1 MTFLRQKETSII
13 LIGISFLI
21 VTLSYFF
28 EIPTLAAFSQE
39 LVLMVS
45 VLNAMSILL
54 AIYAQTRRS
63 LILVQQRNHGWTYQ
77 AYLLVTI
84 YLMAG
89 VGFVFGQ
96 QSDSFMWFQ
105 LAILN
110 PTGSVI
116 YSSLAFYMASAAARA
131 FRARSAQAALLLI
144 AGCFVLLGQA
154 PITGVYFPILGTMRE
169 YLTGTFSLA
178 AARIFAISVTVGATV
193 LGVRILTGNESEAIG
208 FEGG

>member
-1 MTFLRQKETSII
+1 MAFLRQKETSLI

-28 EIPTLAAFSQE
+28 DLPLLADFSQE

-54 AIYAQTRRS
+54 AIYSQTRRS
-63 LILVQQRNHGWTYQ
+63 LILVQQRNHGWAFQ

-84 YLMAG
+84 YFMAA
-89 VGFVFGQ
+89 VGFITGQ

-110 PTGSVI
+110 PTRSVI
-116 YSSLAFYMASAAARA
+116 YSSRAFYLASAGARA
-131 FRARSAQAALLLI
+131 FRARSPQAALLLI
-144 AGCFVLLGQA
+144 SGMLVLLGQA
-154 PITGVYFPILGTMRE
+154 PFTGVYVPFFGTARQ
-169 YLTGTFSLA
+169 YLTSTFSLA
-178 AARIFAISVTVGATV
+178 ASRIFAISVTVGATV

>member
-1 MTFLRQKETSII
+1 MAFLRQKETSLI
-13 LIGISFLI
+13 LIALSFLV

-28 EIPTLAAFSQE
+28 ELPALANFSQD

-63 LILVQQRNHGWTYQ
+63 LILVQQKQHGWVYQ

-89 VGFVFGQ
+89 IGFLSGQ
-96 QSDSFMWFQ
+96 QSDQFMWFQ

-110 PTGSVI
+110 PTASVI
-116 YSSLAFYMASAAARA
+116 YSSLAFFMASAGARA
-131 FRARSAQAALLLI
+131 FRARSPQAAMLLI
-144 AGCFVLLGQA
+144 AGIFVLIGQA
-154 PITGVYFPILGTMRE
+154 PISAVYFPILGSVRE
-169 YLTGTFSLA
+169 YLTGSFAMA
-178 AARIFAISVTVGATV
+178 ASRIFAISVTVGAIV
-193 LGVRILTGNESEAIG
+193 LGVRIITGNESEAIG

>member
-154 PITGVYFPILGTMRE
+154 PITGVYFPILGTLRE